1 MTEHNLSVE
10 DTPSEADIAFVQNQL
25 HAYNI
30 ATTGYDDYRPLA
42 IFMRDDA
49 STIIAGL
56 TGFTWGGALKV
67 EYLWVR
73 EDLRGHGYGRA
84 RSHRAWLPAGHP
96 RYSQLPGARFLSEAR
111 LRPVWSRRRLARRSP
126 TAQLP
131 QAPEVIGLLRK
142 RYERFACVAA
152 CLQLVAWAAGMPRT
166 SSASPH
172 HGAQAASHTAR
183 VLARLRAG
191 AGPVAPLSAHA
202 RSSSPSL
209 APLYAPR
216 YADRQPHRECPS

>member
-1 MTEHNLSVE
+1 MRRSSITMTEHNLSVE

-73 EDLRGHGYGRA
+73 EDLRGHGYGSRLVRA
-84 RSHRAWLPAGHP
+84 AEQEAIARGCRQAILDTHSFQAPDFYPKLGYVQCGLAEDWPVGH
-96 RYSQLPGARFLSEAR
+96 QQHNFHKR
-111 LRPVWSRRRLARRSP
+111 LR
-126 TAQLP
+126 
-131 QAPEVIGLLRK
+131 
-142 RYERFACVAA
+142 
-152 CLQLVAWAAGMPRT
+152 
-166 SSASPH
+166 
-172 HGAQAASHTAR
+172 
-183 VLARLRAG
+183 
-191 AGPVAPLSAHA
+191 
-202 RSSSPSL
+202 
-209 APLYAPR
+209 
-216 YADRQPHRECPS
+216 